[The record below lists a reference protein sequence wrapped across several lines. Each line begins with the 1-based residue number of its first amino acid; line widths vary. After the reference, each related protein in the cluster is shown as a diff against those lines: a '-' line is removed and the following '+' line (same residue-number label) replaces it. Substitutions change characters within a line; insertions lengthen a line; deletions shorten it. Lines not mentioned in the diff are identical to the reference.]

1 VINYIVKRVFSLI
14 PVLFIVSLV
23 IFLLVH
29 ITPGD
34 PAAVI
39 LGVDASE
46 EQKIELR
53 HQLGLDLPLHEQY
66 ISWVVSAVQG
76 DFGDSYFLRQPV
88 TKAIFNHLQPTLS
101 LAIFAQII
109 TIIIAIPLGIAA
121 AKRRGSIADQSIMG
135 VSLLGMSIPSFLLG
149 LLLILLFGV
158 KLGWLPTSGYQG
170 LDTGFWN
177 HLKYLIMPAISLG
190 AIQAALV
197 SRMTRTSM
205 LEVLGSDYIKTAR
218 AKGVKNR
225 VLVYKHALRN
235 AFLPILTVIGQTF
248 GVLVAGAVVTEAIFN
263 IPGIGQLIVNSVER
277 RDYTVI
283 QGVVLFVTLSY
294 VFINLF
300 VDLLYGLIDPRV
312 RLGAK

>member
-1 VINYIVKRVFSLI
+1 MVNYILKRILSLI

-34 PAAVI
+34 PASII

-53 HQLGLDLPLHEQY
+53 QQLGLDRPIHEQY
-66 ISWVVSAVQG
+66 ISWIGSAIKG

-88 TKAIFNHLQPTLS
+88 TTAIFNHLRPTLS

-109 TIIIAIPLGIAA
+109 TIVIAIPLGIAA
-121 AKRRGSIADQSIMG
+121 ARRRGSLADQGIMG

-170 LDTGFWN
+170 IETGFWN
-177 HLKYLIMPAISLG
+177 HMKFLIMPAISLG

-294 VFINLF
+294 VFINLII
-300 VDLLYGLIDPRV
+300 DLLYGLIDPRV
-312 RLGAK
+312 RLGDE